1 MGSKLELYKAV
12 YNRIADAVPEVN
24 HVAKWN
30 NQTNNEA
37 NELPFDFPAVFIGFS
52 SITWTEATAQSY
64 NTNLAA
70 NQQSADITLTLYC
83 AFWFKDEETA
93 SFELYEPIINK
104 LYMAINGLQSDDFTP
119 LQRVAE
125 REDNNHG
132 PVIVWE
138 IDFRTRLIETVDEG
152 SMTLVPAPLTIQLTG
167 DLIINP
173 NTDANIRTAGEFDED
188 P

>member
-24 HVAKWN
+24 HIAKWN

-37 NELPFDFPAVFIGFS
+37 NEIPFDYPAVFIGFS
-52 SITWTEATAQSY
+52 SITWTEAATTPY

-70 NQQSADITLTLYC
+70 NQQTADITLTLYC
-83 AFWFKDEETA
+83 AFWFKDEEST

-104 LYMAINGLQSDDFTP
+104 LYMAVNGLQSDDFTP

-138 IDFRTRLIETVDEG
+138 IDFMTRLMESVDVG
-152 SMTLVPAPLTIQLTG
+152 SLTLVPAPLTVQLTG

-173 NTDANIRTAGEFDED
+173 ATDNNIRTAGDFDED

>member
-1 MGSKLELYKAV
+1 MGAKLELYKAIQA
-12 YNRIADAVPEVN
+12 RIADSVREVN
-24 HVAKWN
+24 HIAKWN
-30 NQTNNEA
+30 NQTNDEA

-52 SITWTEATAQSY
+52 SIAWTESAATPY

-70 NQQSADITLTLYC
+70 NQQTANVTITLYC
-83 AFWFKDEETA
+83 AFWHKDEETQ
-93 SFELYEPIINK
+93 SFEVYEPILNNI
-104 LYMAINGLQSDDFTP
+104 YQSVSGLQADFFTP

-138 IDFRTRLIETVDEG
+138 IDFTTKLTELVDEG
-152 SMTLVPAPLTIQLTG
+152 TKELITTPLTVQFTG

-173 NTDANIRTAGEFDED
+173 VTDATIRTAGDFDED
-188 P
+188 Q

>member
-52 SITWTEATAQSY
+52 SITWTEAATTPY

-70 NQQSADITLTLYC
+70 NQQSADVTLTLYAC
-83 AFWFKDEETA
+83 FWSMHEESV
-93 SFELYEPIINK
+93 SFEEYEPIVNK

-125 REDNNHG
+125 REDNNH
-132 PVIVWE
+132 PSVIVWE